1 MNNHVNSHGPLGN
14 AHGSVSSPDRK
25 GGVAEWNGYFE
36 TIPYLILLPNDPV
49 CTIVAVIR
57 AGSDRILGRG
67 FFELFPPSRNEN
79 SGTMPVTKYALPTS
93 DGSWEERRSRPQRCS
108 AHGVSDSRSTLLFA
122 SHSFTEP
129 PAGSAS
135 LSAALSLTLGT
146 LQPVI
151 GDSHAFITA
160 DVLPVVARDEG
171 QLAQVLENLIPN
183 ALKYRNES
191 EAPAI
196 RAENEWLIEVK
207 ENGIGFGPQYA
218 QNFFGLFKR
227 LHREAYRI
235 ALPEAAA

>member
-1 MNNHVNSHGPLGN
+1 MQSDSTSVPDAPLI
-14 AHGSVSSPDRK
+14 S
-25 GGVAEWNGYFE
+25 
-36 TIPYLILLPNDPV
+36 LPNDPV
-49 CTIVAVIR
+49 FTLGAVAR
-57 AGSDRILGRG
+57 AGIDRILGRG

-108 AHGVSDSRSTLLFA
+108 AHGGSDSRSTLKFA

-135 LSAALSLTLGT
+135 LSAALFRALTT

-151 GDSHAFITA
+151 GDSHASITA
-160 DVLPVVARDEG
+160 GVLPVVARDEG
-171 QLAQVLENLIPN
+171 QLARVLENLISN

-218 QNFFGLFKR
+218 QNIFGLFKR